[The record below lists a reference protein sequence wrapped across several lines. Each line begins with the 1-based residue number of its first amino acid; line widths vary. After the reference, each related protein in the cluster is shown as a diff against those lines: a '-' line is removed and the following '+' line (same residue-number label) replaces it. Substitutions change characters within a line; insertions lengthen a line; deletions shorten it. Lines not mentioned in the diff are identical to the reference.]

1 MKRKIVTVKQMNE
14 SPVTCHVFGDA
25 ASWGLVKKK
34 KEEETGD
41 RRKGEKGEDE
51 RRKMLRGRRRKKA
64 KGKSKPFERRNV

>member
-51 RRKMLRGRRRKKA
+51 IEEEDV
-64 KGKSKPFERRNV
+64 KGEEKEESKREI